1 MKLFGCCLLF
11 ELVSVISSEV
21 VSVCHSVNSTKFREI
36 EGETNSKESFLI
48 YKEMQKSKG
57 DAGQKGDKGNN
68 GSTGKKGMKGD
79 PGKVNMTEIHELKLQ
94 IKLGKFYGRNS
105 Q

>member
-1 MKLFGCCLLF
+1 MKLFGCFLLF

-21 VSVCHSVNSTKFREI
+21 VPVCQYVNSSKFPEN

-57 DAGQKGDKGNN
+57 DVGQKVIKEI
-68 GSTGKKGMKGD
+68 TEVLAKKNERR
-79 PGKVNMTEIHELKLQ
+79 PWE
-94 IKLGKFYGRNS
+94 S
-105 Q
+105 